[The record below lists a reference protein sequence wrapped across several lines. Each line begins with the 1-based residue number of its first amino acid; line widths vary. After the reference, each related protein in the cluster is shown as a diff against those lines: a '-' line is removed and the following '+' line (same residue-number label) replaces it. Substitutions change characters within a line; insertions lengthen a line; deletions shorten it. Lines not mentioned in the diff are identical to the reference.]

1 MFQRLTY
8 TNIYIQEYSKARRRR
23 KSGNEIAA
31 LAKEFPHTRLDT
43 RNYRL
48 GKGSARYNSGE
59 STSR

>member
-8 TNIYIQEYSKARRRR
+8 ANIYIYQEYSKARRRR
-23 KSGNEIAA
+23 ISGNEIAA

-48 GKGSARYNSGE
+48 GQG
-59 STSR
+59 